1 MTKARMEAFSDAVY
15 AIALTILVLELK
27 IPTVEPNRLF
37 QAALNQLPKL
47 LAFIL
52 SFVIVGKYWVAHHS
66 MLNLIKQVNHVSL
79 WLNLL
84 LLMFVCFIPYPA
96 GILGEYPYSQ
106 FAIILYSISLSFV
119 NIAGAIFWT
128 YTTFKEENTIGISR
142 EFRKYVICIHLF
154 PLIPYSLAVLFTFYS
169 MTVSYILIV
178 IVPIL
183 FIIPNRF
190 IVRTPPPLP

>member
-1 MTKARMEAFSDAVY
+1 MTKTRMEAFSDAVY

-27 IPTVEPNRLF
+27 IPTVEPDRLF
-37 QAALNQLPKL
+37 QATLGQLPKL
-47 LAFIL
+47 FAFIL
-52 SFVIVGKYWVAHHS
+52 SFLIVGQYWVAHHS
-66 MLNLIKQVNHVSL
+66 MLNLIKRVDHASL

-84 LLMFVCFIPYPA
+84 LLLFVCFIPYPA

-106 FAIILYSISLSFV
+106 FAIILYSVSLSFV
-119 NIAGAIFWT
+119 NIAGAAFWI
-128 YTTFKEENTIGISR
+128 YTTRQEENTIGVNR
-142 EFRKYVICIHLF
+142 EYRKYVIYIHLF
-154 PLIPYSLAVLFTFYS
+154 PLIPYTMAILFTFYS

-178 IVPIL
+178 FVLIL